1 MQHNDTSRLSTL
13 RVEAQNDRFRNCRSA
28 LSIPDHRRPVGQESR
43 IGHRYRHWSY
53 RGSHGALAFTIPD
66 LIGVG
71 IGYLIGTG
79 LIGDDA
85 DQTDFSEIWKKFCES
100 VASVLNFLKKAFVVG
115 LFAVCFYYFIGA
127 YTEISHQEQVKVEK
141 QEAERREIESTP
153 KDVFYN
159 ACYFQDDAEACG
171 KYARKF
177 PLDSSNFIEA
187 LKHACFLNHRDSCT
201 NLTARLIVNGR
212 YKEAENYIP
221 LMCKL
226 NESDCMQIA
235 YILKQ
240 YKNEDERQLAIL
252 TFKEVLLAYP
262 ESKHTKSFRKALSEL
277 Q

>member
-1 MQHNDTSRLSTL
+1 MTVFAIAALHCLFPIIGALLGKSRGL
-13 RVEAQNDRFRNCRSA
+13 V
-28 LSIPDHRRPVGQESR
+28 
-43 IGHRYRHWSY
+43 IGTVI
-53 RGSHGALAFTIPD
+53 GVIAAPILGALAFTIPD

-141 QEAERREIESTP
+141 QEAERREIENTP
-153 KDVFYN
+153 TDVFYN

-262 ESKHTKSFRKALSEL
+262 ESKHTESFRKALSEL